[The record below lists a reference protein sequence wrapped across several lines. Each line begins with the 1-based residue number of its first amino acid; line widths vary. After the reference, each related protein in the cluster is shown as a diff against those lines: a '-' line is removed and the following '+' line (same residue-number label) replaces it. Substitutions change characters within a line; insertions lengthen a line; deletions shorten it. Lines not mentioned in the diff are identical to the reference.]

1 MLSDKREVNLVDK
14 GRLFYA
20 RAISQIINL
29 LLYLIDWK
37 VLGFMIRILRFFVN
51 KLWIYIAKNRSNK
64 WKFDLWR
71 SN

>member
-37 VLGFMIRILRFFVN
+37 VLGFYDSYSVFFCE
-51 KLWIYIAKNRSNK
+51 
-64 WKFDLWR
+64 
-71 SN
+71 